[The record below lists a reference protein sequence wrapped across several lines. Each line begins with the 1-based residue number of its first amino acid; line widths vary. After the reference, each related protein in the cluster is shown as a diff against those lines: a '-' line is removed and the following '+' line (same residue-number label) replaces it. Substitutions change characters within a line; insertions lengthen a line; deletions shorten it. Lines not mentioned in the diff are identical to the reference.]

1 MWFNVC
7 RNAIVD
13 GLSGPAKK
21 FYEREFDFFKKVTSV
36 SGKIKDY
43 PKGKERKAA
52 CVEALQ
58 VRNHG
63 NFQ

>member
-1 MWFNVC
+1 M
-7 RNAIVD
+7 D

-58 VRNHG
+58 VRMKVSLIVT
-63 NFQ
+63 